1 MFWKKIARKI
11 QSLKEGISFAIMET
25 KWRDRS
31 KYGLWDETAT
41 MMKPVDISA
50 LHNLY
55 IHPYARVQPGLRLI
69 SYTGKFIV
77 KKFASCGANML
88 VITGNHVPTVGIPQF
103 FLGTLHINDKEKDIV
118 IGEGAWV
125 GAHTTLLSGAMIGRG
140 AVIGANSLVNKEIP
154 PYAVAV
160 GSPAKIIATTF
171 TVDQVL
177 EHERKVFP
185 EEERLSEEYLRNLF
199 DTQYM
204 GLKAIGTNVISLSD
218 SEDAQRVA
226 KIISEFN
233 EKG

>member
-1 MFWKKIARKI
+1 
-11 QSLKEGISFAIMET
+11 
-25 KWRDRS
+25 
-31 KYGLWDETAT
+31 
-41 MMKPVDISA
+41 
-50 LHNLY
+50 
-55 IHPYARVQPGLRLI
+55 
-69 SYTGKFIV
+69 
-77 KKFASCGANML
+77 ML